1 MDSHAFK
8 GQRGILS
15 TRPRCCSNQ
24 MSEILLYYRRPDPT
38 TWVYLSS
45 FLTIGLFFVFHR
57 FWSIR
62 NLDIVLLILLAPGL
76 LMVYEGRRRQ
86 LVESEIIQSGMSQLE
101 QRGSPG
107 GTTESKATRPRDTLE
122 ISEDPDFLS
131 PGSSDASTA
140 PVVPAAG
147 NPEVGSSA
155 LPNQSSSV
163 LSPNGS
169 RSADTLNTT
178 SAIETSFFEKTKAAG
193 ESLIGLVSQ
202 AIDGVPPTDSF
213 SQEVK
218 TERLALVVAQL
229 DTTRDTEDQLSVSP
243 NANAEQRAPNELKQD
258 SASVGD
264 LDSDDPLL
272 LGQARTEEVMM
283 LGTAD
288 VALEESSEISY
299 LRRLLE
305 GPEDPREL
313 QRWGFIYLFIVEA
326 LLLMRLMLDPLM
338 VRRPLLDPNLTTGGL
353 YFIGISLF
361 IFMMANVVTSS
372 PRVQVQQGPE
382 LGPGYAMMNLLPA
395 IPTRPVSDQPG
406 GDIPPEISELT
417 PSQVQLAKIAKTLAI
432 LAQFSIVVGIVL
444 IASRHFSN
452 IRAGVGCSLL
462 YLLLPYTAQM
472 TGRVDHS
479 LPAALLLWAVL
490 CYRRPLVAG
499 IFLGLAGG
507 LVYYPLFLLP
517 LWGSFYWKRGARKF
531 AAGAAAMILM
541 LVVALSFDSSA
552 SLSDHLYRMFGLL
565 KPNRDPQELRGLWA
579 LGWNPIWRLPVIVGF
594 AILATFF
601 TIWPAR
607 KNLGTLMSS
616 SAALMVAAQ
625 FWHGYGGGLY
635 IAWFMPLLLLVIFR
649 PNLQDR
655 IAAKV
660 VAGITPSMA
669 FGETE
674 TEPS

>member
-1 MDSHAFK
+1 
-8 GQRGILS
+8 
-15 TRPRCCSNQ
+15 

-86 LVESEIIQSGMSQLE
+86 LVESEMIQTEMSMSDDTGDQSEVDGEPLGGIGPLIRSSGSTPADQLTGAELDASENTDKTQSG
-101 QRGSPG
+101 
-107 GTTESKATRPRDTLE
+107 
-122 ISEDPDFLS
+122 
-131 PGSSDASTA
+131 
-140 PVVPAAG
+140 
-147 NPEVGSSA
+147 NP
-155 LPNQSSSV
+155 
-163 LSPNGS
+163 
-169 RSADTLNTT
+169 ADTPIDSSTQPTN
-178 SAIETSFFEKTKAAG
+178 SDGVSQTSFIEMTKAVSG
-193 ESLIGLVSQ
+193 SLVGFVSQ
-202 AIDGVPPTDSF
+202 AIDGQRSGEA
-213 SQEVK
+213 SS
-218 TERLALVVAQL
+218 VV
-229 DTTRDTEDQLSVSP
+229 
-243 NANAEQRAPNELKQD
+243 
-258 SASVGD
+258 SVGVETQSGIVD
-264 LDSDDPLL
+264 
-272 LGQARTEEVMM
+272 EN
-283 LGTAD
+283 
-288 VALEESSEISY
+288 ESSVETQSRRSSDLGEVASTDLAVLEAVAGQPDEVLSETTEAIDLSQVGSINNESFIA
-299 LRRLLE
+299 RLLR

-313 QRWGFIYLFIVEA
+313 QKWGFVYLFVIEA
-326 LLLMRLMLDPLM
+326 LLLLRLMLDPLM

-361 IFMMANVVTSS
+361 VFMMANVVTSS

-406 GDIPPEISELT
+406 GVIPPRVSELT
-417 PSQVQLAKIAKTLAI
+417 PKQLQLAKVAKTLAI
-432 LAQFSIVVGIVL
+432 IAQFSIVVGIVL
-444 IASRHFSN
+444 IGSRHFAN
-452 IRAGVGCSLL
+452 VRAGVGCSLL

-472 TGRVDHS
+472 TGRVDHV

-490 CYRRPLVAG
+490 CYRRPVVSG

-517 LWGSFYWKRGARKF
+517 LWGSFYWRRGARKF
-531 AAGAAAMILM
+531 AAGVASMLILLM
-541 LVVALSFDSSA
+541 VALSFDSSA

-565 KPNRDPQELRGLWA
+565 KPIRDPGEFRGLWA

-594 AILATFF
+594 AILAVFF
-601 TIWPAR
+601 SIWPAR

-635 IAWFMPLLLLVIFR
+635 IAWFIPLLLLVIFR

-660 VAGITPSMA
+660 VMGKQPMPL
-669 FGETE
+669 FGDTE
-674 TEPS
+674 TEPA